1 MQTSV
6 FIDHLPDA
14 SSVTG
19 RKSQIY
25 RLTRNKAMIDLLVD
39 DSVHWH
45 DRDCPACGQS
55 ASAGQAFGQVFM
67 PFLRCTNCNTIY
79 ARQVPDQK
87 RLDGLRVGA
96 PSARAPDSTEDED
109 DRSREF
115 EFISLLNW
123 ISLSDARSGQKLSH
137 VLDYRFCSHAPGW
150 QDAVSRF
157 SHKRTWSFL
166 PLMIEAGEQDYD
178 YADLAGELKNNPPNV
193 VLILSEMDR
202 VADPALLLRSIRDN
216 APKGTLIFIASSC
229 ADGLEYEILGA
240 NSPSFI
246 PLDRLTIF
254 SIRGIETLA
263 SRLGFSVRQVATPGR
278 RDAIILA
285 KYFALADNRH
295 IPFWPGFFH
304 EANKDRLHDL
314 QILLQRSLRSSVLRC
329 ILEI

>member
-6 FIDHLPDA
+6 FIDHLPDV

-19 RKSQIY
+19 RKSQLY
-25 RLTRNKAMIDLLVD
+25 CLTRNKAMIDLLVND
-39 DSVHWH
+39 AVHWL
-45 DRDCPACGQS
+45 DRDCPACGHAK
-55 ASAGQAFGQVFM
+55 ASSQTFGQVFM
-67 PFLRCTNCNTIY
+67 PFLRCTSCNTIY
-79 ARQVPDQK
+79 AGQVPDQK
-87 RLDGLRVGA
+87 HLDGLRVNA
-96 PSARAPDSTEDED
+96 PSARAPESTEDED

-123 ISLSDARSGQKLSH
+123 ITLRDARSDQKLTH
-137 VLDYRFCSHAPGW
+137 VLDYRFSSHAPGW

-166 PLMIEAGEQDYD
+166 PLTVEAGESDYD
-178 YADLAGELKNNPPNV
+178 DLATELKRNPPYV

-202 VADPALLLRSIRDN
+202 VADPARLLQTIKGN
-216 APKGTLIFIASSC
+216 APKGTLVFIASSC
-229 ADGLEYEILGA
+229 ADGLEYEILGV

-263 SRLGFSVRQVATPGR
+263 ARLGFSIREVATPGR

-285 KYFALADNRH
+285 NYFAQANNRH

-329 ILEI
+329 ILET